1 MRYST
6 PAGGTTT
13 VAARLLGRSTVT
25 CTCGFHRTVPTRDA
39 DDLANRHAGSCRR
52 GTPAPSRRPG
62 AGSIGNRR

>member
-25 CTCGFHRTVPTRDA
+25 CTCGFNRTVPTREA
-39 DDLANRHAGSCRR
+39 DHLANHHAGSCRR
-52 GTPAPSRRPG
+52 STPNPTHRPG
-62 AGSIGNRR
+62 PGSIGNRR